1 MEHGGDDVAVRVGPL
16 PDGFYPEDD
25 GSGIPPAERD
35 TVFDSGYST
44 STNGTGFGLHTVR
57 GIVDAH
63 GWQIRVTDGADGG
76 TRLEITGVE
85 LDS

>member
-1 MEHGGDDVAVRVGPL
+1 M
-16 PDGFYPEDD
+16 
-25 GSGIPPAERD
+25 
-35 TVFDSGYST
+35 
-44 STNGTGFGLHTVR
+44 GFGLHIVR

-76 TRLEITGVE
+76 TRREITGVE